1 MQRGPVST
9 YVDTLDLAG
18 VTVRRGDPVIVTRS
32 APYKRD
38 TYETRFRRAQ
48 LDDTGQ
54 VIGVEIA
61 PDQRGHVRT
70 YRPERITTP

>member
-1 MQRGPVST
+1 MST
-9 YVDTLDLAG
+9 YVEQLEVGG

-32 APYKRD
+32 AKYKRD
-38 TYETRFRRAQ
+38 TYETKFRRAQ
-48 LDDTGQ
+48 LDDTGH